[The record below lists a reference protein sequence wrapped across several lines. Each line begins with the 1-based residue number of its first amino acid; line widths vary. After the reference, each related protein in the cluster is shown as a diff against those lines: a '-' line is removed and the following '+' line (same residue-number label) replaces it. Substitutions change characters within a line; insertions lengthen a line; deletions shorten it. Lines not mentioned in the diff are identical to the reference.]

1 MVAYYSV
8 LVFNILDVSKF
19 QLDEVM
25 PDLPDDASPTLK
37 NLLEVNGQL
46 RTKNLL
52 ECYNDAVYYRDQIR
66 SMHVMGNVTL
76 RERGIAENLFWRILT
91 RIARRLKEVD
101 QIPDDL
107 LDLKNS
113 LHDFYYGNFSLFQS
127 LPDSWAIDQLFP
139 VMPIH
144 RLEEFPSQQAVL
156 ADITCDCDGK
166 IDRFIDRE
174 DVSRTL
180 HLHSIEPGD
189 DYWVGVFLVGAYQ
202 ETLGDLHNL
211 LGDTNV
217 VGVHLENGKIVYTHE
232 VEGDTVADV
241 LSYVEYDTKDLVAR
255 FRVFAERAVAKGLI
269 TPKERHHVLSLY
281 RDGLDG
287 YTYFES

>member
-1 MVAYYSV
+1 
-8 LVFNILDVSKF
+8 
-19 QLDEVM
+19 
-25 PDLPDDASPTLK
+25 
-37 NLLEVNGQL
+37 
-46 RTKNLL
+46 
-52 ECYNDAVYYRDQIR
+52 
-66 SMHVMGNVTL
+66 MHVLGNVTL

-91 RIARRLKEVD
+91 RISRRLKEVD
-101 QIPDDL
+101 RVPDDL
-107 LDLKNS
+107 QDLKSS

-144 RLEEFPSQQAVL
+144 RLDEFPSQQAVL

-180 HLHSIEPGD
+180 QLHAIEPGE

-217 VGVHLENGKIVYTHE
+217 VGVHLEDGKIVYTHE

-255 FRVFAERAVAKGLI
+255 FRAFAERAVAKGLI
-269 TPKERHHVLSLY
+269 TPKERHHVLNLY